1 MIFVQSCLKQ
11 FTSALFFVAI
21 FFAATASQQPNF
33 YPQTHIANRPLES
46 AGFIAAF
53 EMSAETGFIFTWPHQ
68 SMRPAPYTT
77 VLMKVKKLPQVFYKN
92 SRQSKPLVASRYL
105 WVNDKLQTPLRD
117 KTNNVLE
124 QFAVRLH
131 EGRLRFSLEIPK
143 GATLDLRAKTAR
155 IELYEVTRPAAR

>member
-1 MIFVQSCLKQ
+1 MIFVQRCFKQ

-21 FFAATASQQPNF
+21 FFVATASPQRNF
-33 YPQTHIANRPLES
+33 YPQTHVANRPLES
-46 AGFIAAF
+46 DSFIAAF
-53 EMSAETGFIFTWPHQ
+53 EMSAETGFTFTWPHE

-105 WVNDKLQTPLRD
+105 RINDKLQTPLRG
-117 KTNNVLE
+117 KTNNILE

-131 EGRLRFSLEIPK
+131 QGRLRFSLEIPE
-143 GATLDLRAKTAR
+143 GATLDRRAKTAR
-155 IELYEVTRPAAR
+155 IELYEVARPASR